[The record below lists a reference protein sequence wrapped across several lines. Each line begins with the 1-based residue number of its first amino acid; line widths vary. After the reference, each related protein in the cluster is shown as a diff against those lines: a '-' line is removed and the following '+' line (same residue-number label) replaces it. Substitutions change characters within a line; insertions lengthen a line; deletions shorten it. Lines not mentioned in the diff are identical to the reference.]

1 MSQDQSHLTDNTQ
14 RLVMQ
19 ETEEAAMLHMWRTM
33 GYGETP
39 GLPNHERHPIPAVA
53 EHTGPIA
60 PAITLTTPTPPSSQK
75 ASATSQE
82 TRSHDIASAAF
93 KENAYP
99 PGALNQ
105 SPQEV
110 YQPSPPPTNP
120 VQHSGSPPTKSSG
133 SPLRFVPRPTQ
144 DYDAILQ
151 AIVTGK
157 FDIPIFGA
165 AGAAFMNRPLPGT
178 PIPKNRKRKCAET
191 PHDTDGHEVTSASKE
206 PARKKKTV
214 KLKSST

>member
-1 MSQDQSHLTDNTQ
+1 MSKDQSHLTDNTQ
-14 RLVMQ
+14 KLVMQ

-39 GLPNHERHPIPAVA
+39 GLPNYERHPIPAVA
-53 EHTGPIA
+53 EHTEPIA
-60 PAITLTTPTPPSSQK
+60 PTITLTTPTPPSSQK
-75 ASATSQE
+75 ASAST
-82 TRSHDIASAAF
+82 AS
-93 KENAYP
+93 EEDAYP

-110 YQPSPPPTNP
+110 RQSSPPPTNP
-120 VQHSGSPPTKSSG
+120 VQHSESPPTKSSS

-144 DYDAILQ
+144 DYEAMLQ
-151 AIVTGK
+151 AMATGK

-165 AGAAFMNRPLPGT
+165 AGAAFMYRPLPGT

-191 PHDTDGHEVTSASKE
+191 PHDTDSHEVESASKE
-206 PARKKKTV
+206 SARKKKTV

>member
-1 MSQDQSHLTDNTQ
+1 MSKDQSHLTDNTQ
-14 RLVMQ
+14 KLVMQ

-39 GLPNHERHPIPAVA
+39 GLLNYERHPIPAVA
-53 EHTGPIA
+53 EHTEPIA
-60 PAITLTTPTPPSSQK
+60 PNITLTTPTPPSSQK
-75 ASATSQE
+75 ASA
-82 TRSHDIASAAF
+82 SAAS
-93 KENAYP
+93 EEDAYP

-110 YQPSPPPTNP
+110 HQSSPPPTNP
-120 VQHSGSPPTKSSG
+120 VQHSESSPTKFSS

-144 DYDAILQ
+144 DYEAMLQ
-151 AIVTGK
+151 AMATGK

-191 PHDTDGHEVTSASKE
+191 PHDTDGHEVESASKE
-206 PARKKKTV
+206 SARKKKTV